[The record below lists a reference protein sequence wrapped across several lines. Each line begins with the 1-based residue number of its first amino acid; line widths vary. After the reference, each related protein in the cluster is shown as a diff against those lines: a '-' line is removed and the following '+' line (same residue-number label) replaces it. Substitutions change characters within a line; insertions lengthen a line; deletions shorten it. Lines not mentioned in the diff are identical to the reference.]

1 MGHLN
6 TRFQKAAPEPEV
18 QAATIRK
25 RLFRKRNSMQGE
37 NKTKENKGITQ
48 GLAVPTGDW
57 GLKGPRGTREEN
69 VPECGWALEGHW
81 LRAPQVTA

>member
-1 MGHLN
+1 
-6 TRFQKAAPEPEV
+6 
-18 QAATIRK
+18 
-25 RLFRKRNSMQGE
+25 MQGE

-57 GLKGPRGTREEN
+57 GLKGPRGTQEEN
-69 VPECGWALEGHW
+69 VPECGWALEEHW